1 MTTKIW
7 KRFKR
12 EFSVYVGIGVAV
24 SLVSAINVFYFQ
36 KLLDAFGQS
45 MPILN
50 LVIYGLTIIFVP
62 IFSYLE
68 KKPKMKLQSGIFF
81 YLKEMALD
89 KISRISY
96 SEYLKIGSGSLL
108 QKVEAGSSAGRNIH
122 LNFYGRLFRELIPE
136 TFFNLFFI
144 AIIDLK
150 LVPAILLGYIFIFI
164 VTKYLLKILQAIKEN
179 SLISEE
185 IMNNTLIRGI
195 TEMVTFR
202 INKRYKK
209 EIANY
214 HEMSISTTN
223 NLIKMTMIHEF
234 FFGFFA
240 FLVAVIKLVIV
251 ILTFAN
257 VISISLGGLV
267 ALVTYVDRVYT
278 PIAIFNVVFVQYH
291 LDKVTYQRLQ
301 DFYDTSNDEGL
312 FIEGAPIQSIATISL
327 TNLNL
332 TIQNKRILKDF
343 NLDLEKDKIYG
354 LVGESGAG
362 KSSLMKVILGL
373 FKPTS
378 GDIFVNH
385 KNLSSYNL
393 NEYYDHI
400 FYLSQDAPIFQG
412 TLKETIVFDK
422 NIPDIQVI
430 EALEK
435 CQLGHFYH
443 SLEEGLD
450 TRIGE
455 KGSNISGGEKQR
467 IAFAR
472 MFFSTAEIIVIDEA
486 TSALDES
493 TEEKLLKEVMKIFK
507 NRIVL
512 MITHRPKNLEI
523 VDEVIVL
530 SNGYKIR

>member
-12 EFSVYVGIGVAV
+12 ELSVYVGIGVAV

-68 KKPKMKLQSGIFF
+68 QKPKMKLQSGIFF

-150 LVPAILLGYIFIFI
+150 LVPAILIGYIFIFI
-164 VTKYLLKILQAIKEN
+164 VTKYLLKILKAIKEN

-223 NLIKMTMIHEF
+223 NL
-234 FFGFFA
+234 
-240 FLVAVIKLVIV
+240 IV

-343 NLDLEKDKIYG
+343 NLDLEKDKI
-354 LVGESGAG
+354 LD
-362 KSSLMKVILGL
+362 L
-373 FKPTS
+373 
-378 GDIFVNH
+378 
-385 KNLSSYNL
+385 
-393 NEYYDHI
+393 
-400 FYLSQDAPIFQG
+400 
-412 TLKETIVFDK
+412 
-422 NIPDIQVI
+422 
-430 EALEK
+430 LEK
-435 CQLGHFYH
+435 VELG
-443 SLEEGLD
+443 
-450 TRIGE
+450 
-455 KGSNISGGEKQR
+455 N
-467 IAFAR
+467 
-472 MFFSTAEIIVIDEA
+472 
-486 TSALDES
+486 
-493 TEEKLLKEVMKIFK
+493 LL
-507 NRIVL
+507 
-512 MITHRPKNLEI
+512 
-523 VDEVIVL
+523 
-530 SNGYKIR
+530 